1 MPIRFQYYV
10 LLFIPFF
17 ALFYSESLQIGGM
30 TISQLWKIPLA
41 FYLIYYLLQHRHFK
55 SPRWSEWQYVGS
67 LKSLFNADAIVN
79 PASNVQTALK
89 MAFLPLLYNYI
100 HNHEWQAETL
110 RKVLLVVAHYFILTN
125 VPVFLGLKTFKTGH
139 DYGTFV
145 AYSGIFQNQHAMS
158 IIMAMCIVIILNAFK
173 TGQLKGMV
181 ARVYNMGLIVLACYA
196 MYLGFAR
203 TGWLMF
209 LLGTVTLFWP
219 RNMSV
224 KQWIGILLIGFT
236 LMAGFVYLFNTNEL
250 FHDRI
255 VGNNIQTH
263 QKMNVD
269 SGRSEYMAIAL
280 DRYAHGTVPEY
291 VFGVSYTEV
300 RAAIQAKTKLHI
312 GAHNGFV
319 DALTANGLLGLA
331 LLLLFAF
338 SLFAFILRRRNNET
352 FRLALAMWMMFW
364 SFQTTQGGYMFHTD
378 FIYALIFCLLER
390 EHEDSEHEECVQTTK

>member
-1 MPIRFQYYV
+1 MPIQFKYYV

-41 FYLIYYLLQHRHFK
+41 FYLIYYLLQHRHLK
-55 SPRWSEWQYVGS
+55 SPRWSEWQYAAS
-67 LKSLFNADAIVN
+67 IKSLINADAIVN
-79 PASNVQTALK
+79 PASNAQTALK

-100 HNHEWQAETL
+100 HNHEWRANTL
-110 RKVLLVVAHYFILTN
+110 RKALLLVAHYFILTN
-125 VPVFLGLKTFKTGH
+125 VPVFLGLRTLSSGH

-158 IIMAMCIVIILNAFK
+158 VIMGMCIVVILNAFK
-173 TGQLKGMV
+173 TEQLKGLATKAYNV
-181 ARVYNMGLIVLACYA
+181 ALIALACYA

-209 LLGTVTLFWP
+209 LLATITLFWP
-219 RNMSV
+219 RNINV
-224 KQWIGILLIGFT
+224 RQWVGILLIVATLAGGF
-236 LMAGFVYLFNTNEL
+236 AYLFNTNEL

-255 VGNNIQTH
+255 VGNNLQTH

-280 DRYAHGTVPEY
+280 DRYAHGTVPELL
-291 VFGVSYTEV
+291 FGVSYTEV
-300 RAAIQAKTKLHI
+300 RAAIQAKTRLHI

-319 DALTANGLLGLA
+319 DALTANGILGLG

-338 SLFAFILRRRNNET
+338 SLLAFILQRKQAET
-352 FRLALAMWMMFW
+352 FRLALAMWVMFW

-390 EHEDSEHEECVQTTK
+390 ESEEEDCDTESELA